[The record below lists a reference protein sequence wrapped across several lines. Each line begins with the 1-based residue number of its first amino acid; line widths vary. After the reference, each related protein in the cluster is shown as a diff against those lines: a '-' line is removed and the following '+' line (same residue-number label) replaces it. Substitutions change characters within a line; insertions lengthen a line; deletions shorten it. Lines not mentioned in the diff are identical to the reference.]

1 MFVPCSRNAPSTR
14 SIDRRQLDFYIA
26 AMSMIPPRPTLD
38 ERLAGTA
45 GLDQRSRDIFRRL
58 VDTYLETGEPVGS
71 RTIARIL
78 PSSLSPASVRNVMM
92 DLEDAGLIFSP
103 HTSAGRVPTEQGL
116 RFFVDAVMEVGA
128 MSNDERARIDAQVA
142 ATNRQRR
149 IEDLLGEATTL
160 LSGLSHCAGV
170 IVTPKI
176 NARLKHIEFV
186 NLGPGR
192 ALVILVGEDGSVE
205 NRVIEVPPGL
215 PPSTFIQAS
224 NYLSTR
230 FQGKTIAEVQ
240 RFVRDEMQSLRR
252 ELDEIAARIVE
263 AGIAQWSG
271 DSDADDKTLI
281 VRGQA
286 NLIENSTAANDLE
299 RIRRLF
305 EDIEN
310 KRELVQLLGA
320 AEIGEGVRI
329 FIGSENRLFSLSG
342 SSIIVAPYRNAE
354 EKIVGVLGIIGP
366 TRMNYARII
375 PMVDYTAKAVGR
387 LLT

>member
-1 MFVPCSRNAPSTR
+1 M
-14 SIDRRQLDFYIA
+14 SIL
-26 AMSMIPPRPTLD
+26 PPKPAVEEKLS
-38 ERLAGTA
+38 GIA

-103 HTSAGRVPTEQGL
+103 HTSAGRVPTQLGL
-116 RFFVDAVMEVGA
+116 RFFVDAVMEVGS
-128 MSNDERARIDAQVA
+128 MSAEERSRIDAQIA
-142 ATNRQRR
+142 ASNRQRR
-149 IEDLLGEATTL
+149 LEDVLGEATTM

-170 IVTPKI
+170 VVTPKI

-205 NRVIEVPPGL
+205 NRVIDVPPGL
-215 PPSTFIQAS
+215 PPSALVQAS
-224 NYLSTR
+224 NYLSVR
-230 FQGKTIAEVQ
+230 FQGRTIAEVQ
-240 RFVRDEMQSLRR
+240 RFVRDEMASLRR
-252 ELDEIAARIVE
+252 ELDEISARIVE
-263 AGIAQWSG
+263 AGIGQWSG
-271 DSDADDKTLI
+271 DTDPDDKTLI
-281 VRGQA
+281 VKGQA
-286 NLIENSTAANDLE
+286 NLIDNSTAIADLD
-299 RIRRLF
+299 RVRRLF

-310 KRELVQLLGA
+310 KKELVQLLGA
-320 AEIGEGVRI
+320 AEVGEGVRI
-329 FIGSENRLFSLSG
+329 FIGAENRLFSLSG

-354 EKIVGVLGIIGP
+354 EKIVGVMGIIGP

-387 LLT
+387 LIS